1 MDTSEQD
8 NILVSINQG
17 KVKAERFAQQSIM
30 ALQLLVIP
38 SGYQLNSIDHGLAD

>member
-30 ALQLLVIP
+30 ALLLVIP
-38 SGYQLNSIDHGLAD
+38 SGYQLNSIDHCLAD